1 MQLVSRRVIWVLS
14 QIRVIFSE
22 HNLNRPGMSGV
33 SGLTGAVHARD
44 HLDSAADVLGQR
56 PGAFDSLHAI
66 PSRDSQ
72 KQAGPWPNHPHR
84 PLTSAAAACGVAGS
98 VGPHQT
104 QGAGQCGLVF
114 CCVPNV
120 QVSEVCMSGLCRPV
134 HPVRACLGKFLA
146 RCRTGVRSPA
156 AAHAENVHPGLR
168 CTPSGSG
175 SARRARRRHREFSAW
190 RCCHRFLLSDDRAA
204 LHHRDSD
211 HERVLS

>member
-22 HNLNRPGMSGV
+22 H
-33 SGLTGAVHARD
+33 TRD

-156 AAHAENVHPGLR
+156 AAHAENVHPWASMYSIR
-168 CTPSGSG
+168 VRQCTPSASQTSG
-175 SARRARRRHREFSAW
+175 ILGLAMLPSVSPQ
-190 RCCHRFLLSDDRAA
+190 
-204 LHHRDSD
+204 
-211 HERVLS
+211 